1 MKLLN
6 MLSKQFAKRGR
17 DTLRLGE
24 PGPIHD
30 TLACPPTGAG
40 GIGQAV
46 RGRLALKFPTRELG
60 TADVFAGTWSVCC
73 TQLGTN
79 NQVINNANDLLHQK
93 KHKL

>member
-1 MKLLN
+1 MKLLS

-40 GIGQAV
+40 GVGQAV

-60 TADVFAGTWSVCC
+60 TADVLLELGVCA
-73 TQLGTN
+73 THSWGQIT
-79 NQVINNANDLLHQK
+79 K
-93 KHKL
+93 